1 MRTKWLTDTHNKSES
16 VKCLSHHPGDSVAL
30 VLRTV
35 ITWCLSHTTLHSLV
49 CQLQCAKTPS
59 FQHPFP
65 YPRSLGPYTFFHKS
79 VFPCLCDK
87 LNSLS
92 LRNLRPWSITPSN
105 HTSKM
110 TLPPLPLPDFSEGEL
125 PRGLC
130 KPDTRSLIP
139 WTHQG
144 GRELTSDLH
153 IFMWHSCLPP
163 LIRNSA
169 VLSIHWW
176 VFAIF

>member
-16 VKCLSHHPGDSVAL
+16 VKCLSRHPGDSVAL

-35 ITWCLSHTTLHSLV
+35 ITWCLSTPLSTLV
-49 CQLQCAKTPS
+49 CKLQCAKTPS

-65 YPRSLGPYTFFHKS
+65 YPRSLGPYTFLHKS

-87 LNSLS
+87 LNSPS

-110 TLPPLPLPDFSEGEL
+110 TLPPLPLPNFSEGEL

-130 KPDTRSLIP
+130 KPDPLNPPRKERTDLWPPHIHVTLLLATPNKKLRSVVSSLV
-139 WTHQG
+139 
-144 GRELTSDLH
+144 
-153 IFMWHSCLPP
+153 
-163 LIRNSA
+163 SA
-169 VLSIHWW
+169 CHLLGTNMT
-176 VFAIF
+176 